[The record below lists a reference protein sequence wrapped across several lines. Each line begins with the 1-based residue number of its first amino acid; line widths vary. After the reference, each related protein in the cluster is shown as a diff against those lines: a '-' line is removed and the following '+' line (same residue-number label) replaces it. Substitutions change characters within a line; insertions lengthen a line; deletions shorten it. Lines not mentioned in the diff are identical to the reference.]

1 MKKDYIED
9 NKQEMVI
16 KFYIKLPIPEKS
28 IKEFEREES
37 LKIENKY
44 KVF

>member
-16 KFYIKLPIPEKS
+16 KFYINFPTPEKS

-37 LKIENKY
+37 LKIENKI
-44 KVF
+44 